1 LKNGLRGGR
10 PGIEGM
16 ADLEDEHQTK
26 DKNCLLGEFQ
36 VNKEELKQNLQE
48 HNDQQLDAGQQ
59 QHINV

>member
-1 LKNGLRGGR
+1 
-10 PGIEGM
+10 M

-26 DKNCLLGEFQ
+26 EKNCLLGEFQ
-36 VNKEELKQNLQE
+36 VNNEELQQDLQE